1 DPAETP
7 SADIRAAAAQI
18 GQKPMHT
25 DPGIAL
31 LSALAAAVA
40 MSICAFF
47 WIATAWPEGAS
58 AIAFAAVASTL
69 FASLDDP
76 TPSIRNIVTLLA
88 VWIPLVVVYHVFVV
102 PALDGFVVLSA
113 CLGAV

>member
-1 DPAETP
+1 RGTGWIRSWRAGLVLAAYLAEPAQTP

-18 GQKPMHT
+18 GPKPMHT

-47 WIATAWPEGAS
+47 WIATAWPEGA
-58 AIAFAAVASTL
+58 IAFAAVAVASTL

-76 TPSIRNIVTLLA
+76 TPTIPNIVAVLA
-88 VWIPLVVVYHVFVV
+88 L
-102 PALDGFVVLSA
+102 
-113 CLGAV
+113 C